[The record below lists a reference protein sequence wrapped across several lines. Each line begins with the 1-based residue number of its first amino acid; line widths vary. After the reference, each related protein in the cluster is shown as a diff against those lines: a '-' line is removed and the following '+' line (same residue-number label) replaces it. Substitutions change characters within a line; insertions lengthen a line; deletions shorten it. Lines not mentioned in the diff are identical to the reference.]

1 MLIQS
6 QALSQFPELIVGF
19 STAEDGNMSYKKN
32 DPEADKNNRA
42 FYAKLNVDPGK
53 YEILNPELRHSGNVA
68 LVTPG
73 IARRGYTEI
82 HKYSNETRKCIKG
95 PLDYSFAPDSFRG
108 IDACVSQ
115 STGCLITIRPADC
128 GAIFVYNPYR
138 RVFGLIHASTATLF
152 AGIIA
157 RTLKLMHDSFDSVI
171 DETMFFVGPCIGKD
185 QYDLRKSGLYKKY
198 LHTLIT
204 PEQAEAFDIK
214 EKILED
220 LLSAGAAE
228 TNIEFNTACTAVSDD
243 FFSNHA
249 SNGSDPRRM
258 LAVIGLR

>member
-19 STAEDGNMSYKKN
+19 STAVDGNMSYKKY
-32 DPEADKNNRA
+32 DSEAEKNNRA
-42 FYAKLNVDPGK
+42 FYAKLNVDPDG
-53 YEILNPELRHSGNVA
+53 YEILNPELRHTGNVA
-68 LVTPG
+68 LVAPR

-82 HKYSNETRKCIKG
+82 DKYSNETRKFFKG
-95 PLDYSFAPDSFRG
+95 SLIFSSASDAFRG
-108 IDACVSQ
+108 IDACFSKHR
-115 STGCLITIRPADC
+115 GCLITIRPADC
-128 GAIFVYNPYR
+128 GAIFVYNPYQR
-138 RVFGLIHASTATLF
+138 IFGLIHASTATLF
-152 AGIIA
+152 SGIIA
-157 RTLKLMHDSFDSVI
+157 RTLQNMSECFNSMVG
-171 DETMFFVGPCIGKD
+171 ETLFFIGPCIGKD
-185 QYDLRKSGLYKKY
+185 QYDLRKSGLYKRY

-204 PEQAEAFDIK
+204 PEQAESFDIK

-220 LLSAGAAE
+220 LLTAGAAE

-249 SNGSDPRRM
+249 SNGKDPRRM